1 MIFNLQR
8 YSTHDG
14 PGIRSVVF
22 LKGCSLGCLWCQ
34 NPESRARKADLL
46 FDPRLCLGGCTLCI
60 EENTQAVRRI
70 DDNLVIQRD
79 LLSYEDYAAL
89 AARCPTGALSLCGSA
104 INIDDIMAE
113 VLRDRPFYL
122 RTGGGLTLS
131 GGEPF
136 MQPTVA
142 AELLH
147 RSREAGIHTA
157 VESCLHTPWSHI
169 APSLPWL
176 DLMLADL
183 KHVDERRFKQWT
195 GGSAKR
201 VMDNFRR
208 LAEHGIQTIVRV
220 PLIPEFNADRHSVR
234 AIVDFAADETGAKE
248 IHFLPYHTLGI
259 NKYHLLGEP
268 YHAARTPLDAPE
280 VLAYAEQYAK
290 TKGLTA
296 ILRG

>member
-22 LKGCSLGCLWCQ
+22 LKGCSLGCRWCQ

-46 FDPRLCLGGCTLCI
+46 FDPRLCLGGCTLCS
-60 EENTQAVRRI
+60 EEDTQAVRRI

-79 LLSYEDYAAL
+79 LLSHEDYAAL

-142 AELLH
+142 AELLR

-157 VESCLHTPWSHI
+157 VESCLHTPWSYI

-208 LAEHGIQTIVRV
+208 LAERGTQTVVRV

-234 AIVDFAADETGAKE
+234 EIVDFAADEAGAKE

-259 NKYHLLGEP
+259 NKYPLLGEP
-268 YHAARTPLDAPE
+268 YHAARTPLDAPDL
-280 VLAYAEQYAK
+280 LAYAEQYAK

>member
-22 LKGCSLGCLWCQ
+22 LKGCSLGCRWCQ

-46 FDPRLCLGGCTLCI
+46 FDPRLCLGGCTLCS
-60 EENTQAVRRI
+60 EEDPQAVRRI
-70 DDNLVIQRD
+70 DDNLVIQRN
-79 LLSYEDYAAL
+79 LLSHEDYAAL

-104 INIDDIMAE
+104 INIDAIMAE

-142 AELLH
+142 AELLR

-157 VESCLHTPWSHI
+157 VESCLHTPWSYI

-183 KHVDERRFKQWT
+183 KHVDEQRFKQWT

-208 LAEHGIQTIVRV
+208 LAERGTQTIVRV

-234 AIVDFAADETGAKE
+234 AIVDFAADEAGAKE

-280 VLAYAEQYAK
+280 LLAYAEQYAN

>member
-34 NPESRARKADLL
+34 NPESRSRQPDLL
-46 FDPRLCLGGCTLCI
+46 FDPRLCLGGCTLCA
-60 EENTQAVRRI
+60 EGHSQAIRRT
-70 DDNLVIQRD
+70 DDKLVIQRD
-79 LLSYEDYAAL
+79 LLSHDDYAAL

-104 INIDDIMAE
+104 VNIDDIMAE

-122 RTGGGLTLS
+122 RSGGGLTLS

-142 AELLH
+142 AELLK
-147 RSREAGIHTA
+147 RGREAGIHTA
-157 VESCLHTPWSHI
+157 VESCLHTPWSYI

-208 LAEHGIQTIVRV
+208 LAAHGTQTTVRV
-220 PLIPEFNADRHSVR
+220 PLIPDFNADRRSIR
-234 AIVDFAADETGAKE
+234 AIVDFAADEAGVTE

-259 NKYHLLGEP
+259 NKYHRLDEP
-268 YHAARTPLDAPE
+268 YHAARAPLNAPDL
-280 VLAYAEQYAK
+280 LAYAEQYAEA
-290 TKGLTA
+290 KGLTA

>member
-79 LLSYEDYAAL
+79 LLSHEDYAAL

-208 LAEHGIQTIVRV
+208 LAEHGMQTIVRV

-268 YHAARTPLDAPE
+268 YHAAHTPLDAPE

>member
-34 NPESRARKADLL
+34 NPESRSRKADLL
-46 FDPRLCLGGCTLCI
+46 FDPRLCLSGCTLCA
-60 EENTQAVRRI
+60 EGHPQAIQRI
-70 DDNLVIQRD
+70 DDNLLIQRE
-79 LLSYEDYAAL
+79 LLSHEEYAAL
-89 AARCPTGALSLCGSA
+89 AARCPTDALSLCGSA
-104 INIDDIMAE
+104 VNIDDIMTE

-142 AELLH
+142 AELLK
-147 RSREAGIHTA
+147 RGREAGIHTA

-183 KHVDERRFKQWT
+183 KHVDEKRFKQWT

-201 VMDNFRR
+201 VMENFRR
-208 LAEHGIQTIVRV
+208 LAAHGTRTTVRV
-220 PLIPEFNADRHSVR
+220 PLIPDFNADRRSIR
-234 AIVDFAADETGAKE
+234 AIVDFAADEAGVTE

-259 NKYHLLGEP
+259 NKYNLLGEP

-280 VLAYAEQYAK
+280 LLAYAEQYAEA
-290 TKGLTA
+290 KGLTA